1 MPRKFR
7 SPEAIAKN
15 DIVHWVYRWWLYGK
29 GTFLDKDGN
38 VVRNLGMARRAAGA
52 CADLQMAR
60 KALRE
65 RKRKGE

>member
-1 MPRKFR
+1 MPRKER
-7 SPEAIAKN
+7 SAEAIAKD

-38 VVRNLGMARRAAGA
+38 AKNIGMARRAAGA
-52 CADLQMAR
+52 CADLQRAR